1 MVLPAKTLSL
11 LAALAL
17 AACAPSA
24 NTGRSAVAD
33 GVKFEYGLT
42 PIATATAAHTYRL
55 SLTLSDAQTGARI
68 PDATVA
74 LDLFGPGYPGG
85 TTVSLEPASLSQG
98 AGYGADVRLPQAAN
112 YRLTFQA
119 NRKAPAPSAV
129 AIFTTDRP
137 AAG

>member
-1 MVLPAKTLSL
+1 MSLRFKTLPL

-17 AACAPSA
+17 AACAPQA

-33 GVKFEYGLT
+33 GVKFEYALAPGAKANGAGAYHLT
-42 PIATATAAHTYRL
+42 LA
-55 SLTLSDAQTGARI
+55 LSDAKTGARI

-85 TTVSLEPASLSQG
+85 TQVSLEPASLPQG
-98 AGYGADVRLPQAAN
+98 PGYGADISLPQAAS

-137 AAG
+137 TTD